1 MKAIPRSRSLINHPK
16 VSFADQP
23 CRRCMVKNIVSKS
36 FTLCFFMICRSPDLL
51 SEHVHATMVKP
62 QSSSSSSIF
71 AIVVVIGRSHT

>member
-1 MKAIPRSRSLINHPK
+1 MPSVHGEEHCLQEFH
-16 VSFADQP
+16 
-23 CRRCMVKNIVSKS
+23 IV
-36 FTLCFFMICRSPDLL
+36 LFMICRSPDLL